1 MPSRQRRVGTITA
14 SALLAIT
21 AASCGGDNGDGGSGD
36 GGSGNETIRLVQQ
49 PWEDLIVENEIV
61 GQILGEYGY
70 ETEIAD
76 VAVPIG
82 AQALAEGDAH
92 AYLGNWWPSQEPVY
106 QEYLDDGSIEVVTTL
121 VTGTTYAPAVPR
133 YVADEHGI
141 TSLADLDA
149 NADLFESEFVG
160 IESGTPGNQ
169 FISDAIAA
177 DAYGIGDWTLLESST
192 SAMLSEVESHAENNE
207 PIVFLGWEPHWMNVE
222 WDLVYLDDP
231 EDVWPGAGEIR
242 VVANT
247 EFAADHPDVIRLLE
261 QMSVELETASE
272 WIHQYSQE
280 DVPVEEIAATWI
292 EENPDVVEQWTQGI
306 ESAE

>member
-21 AASCGGDNGDGGSGD
+21 AASCGGDDGGSGD

-82 AQALAEGDAH
+82 AQALAEGDAD

-106 QEYLDDGSIEVVTTL
+106 KEYIDDGSVEVVTTL

-169 FISDAIAA
+169 FIADAIAA
-177 DAYGIGDWTLLESST
+177 DAYGLGDWTLLESST
-192 SAMLSEVESHAENNE
+192 SAMLSEVESHAANNE

-222 WDLVYLDDP
+222 WDLVYLEDP
-231 EDVWPGAGEIR
+231 EGVWPGAGEIR
-242 VVANT
+242 ALANT
-247 EFAADHPDVIRLLE
+247 EFAADHPDVIQFLE
-261 QMSVELETASE
+261 QMSVDLETASE
-272 WIHQYSQE
+272 WIHLYSQE
-280 DVPVEEIAATWI
+280 EVPAEEIAATWI
-292 EENPDVVEQWTQGI
+292 EENPDVVDEWTQGI